1 MTLSHCRYFKIIR
14 TKHITANKNN
24 STRIE
29 APCLPKGETFPL
41 DALKV
46 DNVCTEEAEGT
57 TASQRGTSTSL
68 ELVGTS
74 DFVKCQ
80 EVVNE
85 ILDPQTCEANFRYC
99 FKQSSHPKEST
110 FFAISA
116 YYYLTDVL
124 QLKNELANIDF
135 YEYLNATRQMC
146 ERSSSELKVM
156 PGLNEKYLNK
166 YCFQLLY
173 LHRCVIEF

>member
-1 MTLSHCRYFKIIR
+1 M
-14 TKHITANKNN
+14 
-24 STRIE
+24 
-29 APCLPKGETFPL
+29 
-41 DALKV
+41 
-46 DNVCTEEAEGT
+46 DNVCTEDSKKASGQAAQDGT
-57 TASQRGTSTSL
+57 AL
-68 ELVGTS
+68 KLVGTS
-74 DFVKCQ
+74 DFHKCQ

-85 ILDPQTCEANFRYC
+85 ILDPQTCEANFQYC
-99 FKQSSHPKEST
+99 FKQSNHPKEST

-124 QLKNELANIDF
+124 KLKNELSNIDF

-146 ERSSSELKVM
+146 ERSSAELKVM

-173 LHRCVIEF
+173 LHR